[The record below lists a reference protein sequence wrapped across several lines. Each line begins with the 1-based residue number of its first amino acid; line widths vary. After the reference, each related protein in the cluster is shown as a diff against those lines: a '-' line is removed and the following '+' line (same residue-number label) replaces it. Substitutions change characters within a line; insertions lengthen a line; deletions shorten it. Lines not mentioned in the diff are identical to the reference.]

1 MRNRTDQKILVDGP
15 AGRLEL
21 VVTDPGDNRCG
32 YAIIAHPHPLHGGTL
47 DNKVVQTL
55 AKSFYGLGYA
65 AVRFNF
71 RGVGESDGVFDDGR
85 GEVDDLLAAESYAHE
100 RFGGVDKVLAGF
112 SFGSFVAA
120 AAAVQLKPRHLALIA
135 PAVGRFPIADVPQD
149 TLVVHGEEDDVVL
162 LADVL
167 EWARPQKLP
176 VVVFPGAGHFF
187 HGALI
192 ELQKVVMRHCHS

>member
-1 MRNRTDQKILVDGP
+1 MRSRDIQKIIVDGP
-15 AGRLEL
+15 AGQLEV
-21 VVTDPGDNRCG
+21 VVTDPGKDRSG

-55 AKSFYGLGYA
+55 ARSFYALGYA

-71 RGVGESDGVFDDGR
+71 RGVGESEGVYDDGR
-85 GEVDDLLAAESYAHE
+85 GELEDMLAVEAHASE
-100 RFGGVDKVLAGF
+100 RFGNAHKALAGF

-120 AAAVQLKPRHLALIA
+120 AAAAQLKPRHLVLIA
-135 PAVGRFPIADVPQD
+135 PAVGRFPLAQVQED
-149 TLVVHGEEDDVVL
+149 TLVVHGEQDDVVL
-162 LADVL
+162 LADVMD
-167 EWARPQKLP
+167 WARPQKLP

-192 ELQKVVMRHCHS
+192 DLQKVVTRHCRD

>member
-1 MRNRTDQKILVDGP
+1 M
-15 AGRLEL
+15 
-21 VVTDPGDNRCG
+21 
-32 YAIIAHPHPLHGGTL
+32 
-47 DNKVVQTL
+47 QTL

-120 AAAVQLKPRHLALIA
+120 AAAARLKPRHLALIA

-167 EWARPQKLP
+167 DWARPQKLP

-192 ELQKVVMRHCHS
+192 ELQKVVMRHCRG

>member
-1 MRNRTDQKILVDGP
+1 LRNRVDQKIVVDGP
-15 AGRLEL
+15 AGQLE
-21 VVTDPGDNRCG
+21 VVITDPGEQRNG
-32 YAIIAHPHPLHGGTL
+32 YAIVAHPHPLHGGTL

-71 RGVGESDGVFDDGR
+71 RGVGASDGVFDDGR
-85 GEVDDLLAAESYAHE
+85 GEVDDLLAVEAYASAL
-100 RFGGVDKVLAGF
+100 FGSVDKALAGF

-120 AAAVQLKPRHLALIA
+120 AAAAQLKPRRLVLIA
-135 PAVGRFPIADVPQD
+135 PAVGRFPVAQVQPDS
-149 TLVVHGEEDDVVL
+149 LVVHGEADDVVL

-167 EWARPQKLP
+167 DWARPQKLP

-192 ELQKVVMRHCHS
+192 ELQNVVMRHCCD